1 MVIVGVFQL
10 KSPVLFDSNLVQSIP
25 FHSNSFPSFLSL
37 PFPFSQQRSA
47 ADRDFSTKPPRSF
60 PLLQAV
66 EPIEKPKMIH
76 PQPQIKPGLL
86 KFQLPLTASQSPS
99 SAGLAA
105 SGESKAPFWLLFF
118 SGGEG
123 ENVHNLKANLC
134 FAELR

>member
-66 EPIEKPKMIH
+66 EPIE
-76 PQPQIKPGLL
+76 Q
-86 KFQLPLTASQSPS
+86 TRDDSPS
-99 SAGLAA
+99 TSNKMGLVEIPAA
-105 SGESKAPFWLLFF
+105 SNSFPEP
-118 SGGEG
+118 
-123 ENVHNLKANLC
+123 VLC
-134 FAELR
+134 RPRCAG